1 MGVCVPIDFIWFD
14 LGYTLLY
21 TEREKLFAEFAGAH
35 DIHRSLEEIGRGFHA
50 IDKRLMREFPG
61 LLGRSSE
68 EFGPLYFGLLCDY
81 LDIHGNLVDLL
92 VDWTRAW
99 RGRGLVWLAYPNVSE
114 VLERLD
120 AQGLGL
126 GVISNWDPSAKPIL
140 VSHGLLERFDVVV
153 ISSEVGVSKP
163 DERIFR
169 IATELAGV
177 DPCRCL
183 YVGDNY
189 YDDAVGAATVGMKC
203 LIVNRFGRFGVEELR
218 DQPIISDI
226 SGILPYLEG
235 GAA

>member
-1 MGVCVPIDFIWFD
+1 MGVCVPFDFIWFD

-21 TEREKLFAEFAGAH
+21 MDREKLFSEFAGGRG
-35 DIHRSLEEIGRGFHA
+35 IHRSLEEIERGFHA

-68 EFGPLYFGLLCDY
+68 EFMPLYFGLLCDY

-92 VDWTRAW
+92 VDWMRAW
-99 RGRGLVWLAYPNVSE
+99 RGSGLVWLAYPNVPE
-114 VLERLD
+114 VLGQLSAR
-120 AQGLGL
+120 GLGL

-140 VSHGLLERFDVVV
+140 ASHRLLDRFDVVV

-177 DPCRCL
+177 DPSRCL

-189 YDDAVGAATVGMKC
+189 YDDAVGAASVGMKC
-203 LIVNRFGRFGVEELR
+203 LIVNRFGSFGVEELSG
-218 DQPIISDI
+218 QPLVNDI
-226 SGILPYLEG
+226 SGILPYLESVS
-235 GAA
+235 A